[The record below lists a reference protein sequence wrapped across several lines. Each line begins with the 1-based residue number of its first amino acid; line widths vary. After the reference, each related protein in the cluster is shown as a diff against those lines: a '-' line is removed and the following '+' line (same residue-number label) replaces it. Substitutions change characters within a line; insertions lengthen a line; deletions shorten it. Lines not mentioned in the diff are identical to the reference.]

1 MTMAKWLL
9 YRNRRYIPVV
19 ATDLYGMQ
27 WFDSNEVGELARV
40 LQRWGAQASPKVG
53 RVFWHDG
60 KNKWLLVPGMPAEKE
75 VAEYLAK
82 DDPEK
87 FEKEQRDL
95 RPVSYDELEDKCRRC
110 MGIEWNLI
118 RNVFKEYGERKQE
131 D

>member
-1 MTMAKWLL
+1 MTMAKWIL
-9 YRNRRYIPVV
+9 YRNRRYVRV

-27 WFDSNEVGELARV
+27 WFASNEIGALMKV
-40 LQRWGAQASPKVG
+40 LQRWGAKDSPKVA

-60 KNKWLLVPGMPAEKE
+60 KHKWILVPGMPSENE

-87 FEKEQRDL
+87 FKKEQRAL
-95 RPVSYDELEDKCRRC
+95 RPVSYNEMEDKCRRC
-110 MGIEWNLI
+110 MGIDWGLVK
-118 RNVFKEYGERKQE
+118 NVFKELQYRKRK